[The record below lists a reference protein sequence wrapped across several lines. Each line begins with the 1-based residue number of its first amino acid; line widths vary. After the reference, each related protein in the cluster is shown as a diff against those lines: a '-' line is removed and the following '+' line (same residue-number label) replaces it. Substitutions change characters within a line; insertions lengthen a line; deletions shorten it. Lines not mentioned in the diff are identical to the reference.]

1 MKTLSL
7 RLKYT
12 IFISAF
18 FAVAMIFFSVLAIHH
33 AARICV
39 DTFVDDGTP
48 LVRNGAD
55 FINKNIKNFNKVI
68 EDQNPDSLR
77 YAKLREGLLS
87 MKEASSAKY
96 FYTMIPAP
104 TSDKDY
110 MYVIDGSCDPSDE
123 DNFSPLGTLE
133 TKENYGE
140 PALLAM
146 STGKVTASK
155 MEKQEGWGWLITVFC
170 PIMENG
176 KAIGFIAADYDAGKL
191 RSAIRWLVI
200 NVLIVSIVILAGAV
214 FTINLALS
222 SLFGRINKVTNEI
235 NQIAE
240 GKADLSQKI
249 PVKTMDEIGLLVAS
263 CNNLTE
269 SLSKMIKTIKEAVA
283 SLVYTGTEIEG
294 HTQSTIG
301 DVQTTTERVQ
311 EISARAQAQNET
323 MDMVADSSS
332 NVSKAMQL
340 LTSRIRMQSE
350 AINEVSSGVSAISDN
365 IQGIDQNVSKISQ
378 KYEQLVSDSKAG
390 QKDQMTVVDKVGEI
404 QAQAGRL
411 KEANSVIRS
420 IASQTNLLAMNASI
434 EAAHAGAAGKGF
446 AVVAGEIRSLAE
458 SSAKQSKSIGDLI
471 KSITEA
477 ITGIVDASKLSLSS
491 FQSLDTKISE
501 IQSMLSQVLSSVDE
515 QQEGAKGLLNSMSIV
530 DSSSRSIQDASNEMQ
545 EQSDKVFSRMDEL
558 RTSASEITILTA
570 SVKNS
575 VGAILAQAKKSSD
588 ESENNSK
595 LNAQVLEL
603 IKSYKV

>member
-18 FAVAMIFFSVLAIHH
+18 FAVAMVFFSALAIR
-33 AARICV
+33 AAVRICV
-39 DTFVDDGTP
+39 DTFVADGTP
-48 LVRNGAD
+48 LVEHGAD
-55 FINKNIKNFNKVI
+55 YLNKNIANFKRVI

-77 YAKLREGLLS
+77 YGMLREGLLA

-96 FYTMIPAP
+96 FYSMIPAN
-104 TSDKDY
+104 DKEY
-110 MYVIDGSCDPSDE
+110 MYVIDGSCDPSDT
-123 DNFSPLGTLE
+123 DNFSALGTLE
-133 TKENYGE
+133 TKDNYGE

-146 STGKVTASK
+146 STGKTQASK
-155 MEKQEGWGWLITVFC
+155 MEWQDGWGWLITVFC
-170 PIMENG
+170 PIIDNG
-176 KAIGFIAADYDAGKL
+176 KAIGFVAADYDATQL
-191 RSAIRWLVI
+191 RASIKWLII
-200 NVLIVSIVILAGAV
+200 NVLIVAVLLLAAAV
-214 FTINLALS
+214 FIINFALS
-222 SLFGRINKVTNEI
+222 SLFGKIKKVSDEI
-235 NQIAE
+235 TSIAE
-240 GKADLSQKI
+240 GKADLSQRI
-249 PVKTMDEIGLLVAS
+249 PVASADEIGLLVES
-263 CNNLTE
+263 CNKLTE
-269 SLSKMIKTIKEAVA
+269 SLAKMFGTIKEAVA

-301 DVQTTTERVQ
+301 DVETTTERVQ

-323 MDMVADSSS
+323 MDMVAESSS
-332 NVSKAMQL
+332 NVSKAIQL
-340 LTSRIRMQSE
+340 LYSRIKTQAE
-350 AINEVSSGVSAISDN
+350 AIGEVSSGVTEISAN
-365 IQGIDQNVSKISQ
+365 IKSIDQNVSKISE
-378 KYEQLVSDSKAG
+378 KYEQLVNDSKTG

-477 ITGIVDASKLSLSS
+477 IMGIVDASKLSLNS
-491 FQSLDTKISE
+491 FKSLDEKIGE

-515 QQEGAKGLLNSMSIV
+515 QQEGANGLTPAAKCKSKATRFSPAWTNSGRPRAR
-530 DSSSRSIQDASNEMQ
+530 SRFLPPA
-545 EQSDKVFSRMDEL
+545 
-558 RTSASEITILTA
+558 
-570 SVKNS
+570 
-575 VGAILAQAKKSSD
+575 
-588 ESENNSK
+588 
-595 LNAQVLEL
+595 
-603 IKSYKV
+603 

>member
-1 MKTLSL
+1 M
-7 RLKYT
+7 
-12 IFISAF
+12 
-18 FAVAMIFFSVLAIHH
+18 VFFSALAIR
-33 AARICV
+33 AAVRICV
-39 DTFVDDGTP
+39 DTFVADGTP
-48 LVRNGAD
+48 LVEHGAD
-55 FINKNIKNFNKVI
+55 YLNKNIANFKRVI

-77 YAKLREGLLS
+77 YGMLREGLLA

-96 FYTMIPAP
+96 FYSMIPAN
-104 TSDKDY
+104 DKEY
-110 MYVIDGSCDPSDE
+110 MYVIDGSCDPSDTE
-123 DNFSPLGTLE
+123 NFSALGTLE
-133 TKENYGE
+133 TKDNYGE

-146 STGKVTASK
+146 STGKTQASK
-155 MEKQEGWGWLITVFC
+155 MEWQDGWGWLITVFC
-170 PIMENG
+170 PIIDNG
-176 KAIGFIAADYDAGKL
+176 KAIGFVAADYDATQL
-191 RSAIRWLVI
+191 RASIKWLII
-200 NVLIVSIVILAGAV
+200 NVLIVAVLLLAAAV
-214 FTINLALS
+214 FIINFALS
-222 SLFGRINKVTNEI
+222 SLFGKIKKVSDEI
-235 NQIAE
+235 TSIAE
-240 GKADLSQKI
+240 GKADLSQRI
-249 PVKTMDEIGLLVAS
+249 PVASADEIGLLVES
-263 CNNLTE
+263 CNKLTE
-269 SLSKMIKTIKEAVA
+269 SLAKMFGTIKEAVA

-301 DVQTTTERVQ
+301 DVETTTERVQ

-323 MDMVADSSS
+323 MDMVAESSS
-332 NVSKAMQL
+332 NVSKAIQL
-340 LTSRIRMQSE
+340 LYSRIKTQAE
-350 AINEVSSGVSAISDN
+350 AIGEVSSGVTEISAN
-365 IQGIDQNVSKISQ
+365 IKSIDQNVSKISE
-378 KYEQLVSDSKAG
+378 KYEQLVNDSKTG

-477 ITGIVDASKLSLSS
+477 IMGIVDASKLSLNS
-491 FQSLDTKISE
+491 FKSLDEKIGE

-515 QQEGAKGLLNSMSIV
+515 QQEGANGLLDSMSIV
-530 DSSSRSIQDASNEMQ
+530 DSSSRSIQDASSEMQ

-575 VGAILAQAKKSSD
+575 IGAILTQAKKSSD
-588 ESENNSK
+588 ESVNNSR
-595 LNAQVLEL
+595 LNSQVLEL
-603 IKSYKV
+603 IKSYKI

>member
-18 FAVAMIFFSVLAIHH
+18 FAVAMVFFSALAIR
-33 AARICV
+33 AAVRICV
-39 DTFVDDGTP
+39 DTFVADGTP
-48 LVRNGAD
+48 LVEHGAD
-55 FINKNIKNFNKVI
+55 YLNKNIANFKRVI

-77 YAKLREGLLS
+77 YGMLREGLLA

-96 FYTMIPAP
+96 FYSMIPAN
-104 TSDKDY
+104 DKEY
-110 MYVIDGSCDPSDE
+110 MYVIDGSCDPSDTE
-123 DNFSPLGTLE
+123 NFSALGTLE
-133 TKENYGE
+133 TKDNYGE

-146 STGKVTASK
+146 STGKTQASK
-155 MEKQEGWGWLITVFC
+155 MEWQDGWGWLITVFC
-170 PIMENG
+170 PIIDNG
-176 KAIGFIAADYDAGKL
+176 KAIGFVAADYDATQL
-191 RSAIRWLVI
+191 RASIKWLII
-200 NVLIVSIVILAGAV
+200 NVLIVAVLLLAAAV
-214 FTINLALS
+214 FIINFALS
-222 SLFGRINKVTNEI
+222 SLFGKIKKVSDEI
-235 NQIAE
+235 TSIAE
-240 GKADLSQKI
+240 GKADLSQRI
-249 PVKTMDEIGLLVAS
+249 PVASADEIGLLVES
-263 CNNLTE
+263 CNKLTE
-269 SLSKMIKTIKEAVA
+269 SLAKMFGTIKEAVA

-301 DVQTTTERVQ
+301 DVETTTERVQ

-323 MDMVADSSS
+323 MDMVAESSS
-332 NVSKAMQL
+332 NVSKAIQL
-340 LTSRIRMQSE
+340 LYSRIKTQAE
-350 AINEVSSGVSAISDN
+350 AIGEVSSGVTEISAN
-365 IQGIDQNVSKISQ
+365 IKSIDQNVSKISE
-378 KYEQLVSDSKAG
+378 KYEQLVNDSKTG

-477 ITGIVDASKLSLSS
+477 IMGIVDASKLSLNS
-491 FQSLDTKISE
+491 FKSLDEKIGE

-515 QQEGAKGLLNSMSIV
+515 QQEGANGLLDSMSIV
-530 DSSSRSIQDASNEMQ
+530 DSSSRSIQDASSEMQ

-575 VGAILAQAKKSSD
+575 IGAILTQAKKSSD
-588 ESENNSK
+588 ESVNNSR
-595 LNAQVLEL
+595 LNSQVLEL
-603 IKSYKV
+603 IKSYKI

>member
-18 FAVAMIFFSVLAIHH
+18 FAVAMVFFSALAIR
-33 AARICV
+33 AAVRICV
-39 DTFVDDGTP
+39 DTFVADGTP
-48 LVRNGAD
+48 LVEHGAD
-55 FINKNIKNFNKVI
+55 YLNKNIANFKRVI

-77 YAKLREGLLS
+77 YGMLREGLLA

-96 FYTMIPAP
+96 FYSMIPAN
-104 TSDKDY
+104 DKEY
-110 MYVIDGSCDPSDE
+110 MYVIDGSCDPSDT
-123 DNFSPLGTLE
+123 DNFSSLGTLE
-133 TKENYGE
+133 TKDNYGE

-146 STGKVTASK
+146 STGKTQASK
-155 MEKQEGWGWLITVFC
+155 MEWQDGWGWLITVFC
-170 PIMENG
+170 PIIDNG
-176 KAIGFIAADYDAGKL
+176 KAIGFVAADYDATQL
-191 RSAIRWLVI
+191 RASIKWLII
-200 NVLIVSIVILAGAV
+200 NVLIVAVLLLAAAV
-214 FTINLALS
+214 FIINFALS
-222 SLFGRINKVTNEI
+222 SLFGKIKKVSDEI
-235 NQIAE
+235 TSIAE
-240 GKADLSQKI
+240 GKADLSQRI
-249 PVKTMDEIGLLVAS
+249 PVASADEIGLLVES
-263 CNNLTE
+263 CNKLTE
-269 SLSKMIKTIKEAVA
+269 SLAKMFGTIKEAVA

-301 DVQTTTERVQ
+301 DVETTTERVQ

-323 MDMVADSSS
+323 MDMVAESSS
-332 NVSKAMQL
+332 NVSKAIQL
-340 LTSRIRMQSE
+340 LYSRIKTQAE
-350 AINEVSSGVSAISDN
+350 AIGEVSSGVTEISAN
-365 IQGIDQNVSKISQ
+365 IKSIDQNVSKISE
-378 KYEQLVSDSKAG
+378 KYEQLVNDSKTG

-477 ITGIVDASKLSLSS
+477 IMGIVDASKLSLNS
-491 FQSLDTKISE
+491 FKSLDEKIGE

-515 QQEGAKGLLNSMSIV
+515 QQEGANGLLDSMSIV
-530 DSSSRSIQDASNEMQ
+530 DSSSRSIQDASSEMQ

-575 VGAILAQAKKSSD
+575 IGAILAQAKKSSD
-588 ESENNSK
+588 ESVNNSR
-595 LNAQVLEL
+595 LNSQVLEL
-603 IKSYKV
+603 IKSYKI

>member
-18 FAVAMIFFSVLAIHH
+18 FAVAMVFFSALAIR
-33 AARICV
+33 AAVRICV
-39 DTFVDDGTP
+39 DTFVADGTP
-48 LVRNGAD
+48 LVEHGAD
-55 FINKNIKNFNKVI
+55 YLNKNIANFKRVI

-77 YAKLREGLLS
+77 YGMLREGLLA

-96 FYTMIPAP
+96 FYSMIPAN
-104 TSDKDY
+104 DKEY
-110 MYVIDGSCDPSDE
+110 MYVIDGSCDPSDT
-123 DNFSPLGTLE
+123 DNFSALGTLE
-133 TKENYGE
+133 TKDNYGE

-146 STGKVTASK
+146 STGKTQASK
-155 MEKQEGWGWLITVFC
+155 MEWQDGWGWLITVFC
-170 PIMENG
+170 PIIDNG
-176 KAIGFIAADYDAGKL
+176 KAIGFVAADYDATQL
-191 RSAIRWLVI
+191 RASIKWLII
-200 NVLIVSIVILAGAV
+200 NVLIVAVLLLAAAV
-214 FTINLALS
+214 FIINFALS
-222 SLFGRINKVTNEI
+222 SLFGKIKKVSDEI
-235 NQIAE
+235 TSIAE
-240 GKADLSQKI
+240 GKADLSQRI
-249 PVKTMDEIGLLVAS
+249 PVASADEIGLLVES
-263 CNNLTE
+263 CNKLTE
-269 SLSKMIKTIKEAVA
+269 SLAKMFGTIKEAVA

-301 DVQTTTERVQ
+301 DVETTTERVQ

-323 MDMVADSSS
+323 MDMVAESSS
-332 NVSKAMQL
+332 NVSKAIQL
-340 LTSRIRMQSE
+340 LYSRIKTQAE
-350 AINEVSSGVSAISDN
+350 AIGEVSSGVTEISAN
-365 IQGIDQNVSKISQ
+365 IKSIDQNVSKISE
-378 KYEQLVSDSKAG
+378 KYEQLVNDSKTG

-477 ITGIVDASKLSLSS
+477 IMGIVDASKLSLNS
-491 FQSLDTKISE
+491 FKSLDEKIGE

-515 QQEGAKGLLNSMSIV
+515 QQEGANGLLDSMSIV
-530 DSSSRSIQDASNEMQ
+530 DSSSRSIQDASSEMQ

-575 VGAILAQAKKSSD
+575 IGAILAQAKKSSD
-588 ESENNSK
+588 ESVNNSR
-595 LNAQVLEL
+595 LNSQVLEL
-603 IKSYKV
+603 IKSYKI

>member
-1 MKTLSL
+1 M
-7 RLKYT
+7 KYT

-18 FAVAMIFFSVLAIHH
+18 FAVAMVFFSALAIR
-33 AARICV
+33 AAVRICV
-39 DTFVDDGTP
+39 DTFVADGTP
-48 LVRNGAD
+48 LVEHGAD
-55 FINKNIKNFNKVI
+55 YLNKNIANFKRVI

-77 YAKLREGLLS
+77 YGMLREGLLA

-96 FYTMIPAP
+96 FYSMIPAN
-104 TSDKDY
+104 DKEY
-110 MYVIDGSCDPSDE
+110 MYVIDGSCDPSDTE
-123 DNFSPLGTLE
+123 NFSALGTLE
-133 TKENYGE
+133 TKDNYGE

-146 STGKVTASK
+146 STGKTQASK
-155 MEKQEGWGWLITVFC
+155 MEWQDGWGWLITVFC
-170 PIMENG
+170 PIIDNG
-176 KAIGFIAADYDAGKL
+176 KAIGFVAADYDATQL
-191 RSAIRWLVI
+191 RASIKWLII
-200 NVLIVSIVILAGAV
+200 NVLIVAVLLLAAAV
-214 FTINLALS
+214 FIINFALS
-222 SLFGRINKVTNEI
+222 SLFGKIKKVSDEI
-235 NQIAE
+235 TSIAE
-240 GKADLSQKI
+240 GKADLSQRI
-249 PVKTMDEIGLLVAS
+249 PVASADEIGLLVES
-263 CNNLTE
+263 CNKLTE
-269 SLSKMIKTIKEAVA
+269 SLAKMFGTIKEAVA

-301 DVQTTTERVQ
+301 DVETTTERVQ

-323 MDMVADSSS
+323 MDMVAESSS
-332 NVSKAMQL
+332 NVSKAIQL
-340 LTSRIRMQSE
+340 LYSRIKTQAE
-350 AINEVSSGVSAISDN
+350 AIGEVSSGVTEISAN
-365 IQGIDQNVSKISQ
+365 IKSIDQNVSKISE
-378 KYEQLVSDSKAG
+378 KYEQLVNDSKTG

-477 ITGIVDASKLSLSS
+477 IMGIVDASKLSLNS
-491 FQSLDTKISE
+491 FKSLDEKIGE

-515 QQEGAKGLLNSMSIV
+515 QQEGANGLLDSMSIV
-530 DSSSRSIQDASNEMQ
+530 DSSSRSIQDASSEMQ

-575 VGAILAQAKKSSD
+575 IGAILTQAKKSSD
-588 ESENNSK
+588 ESVNNSR
-595 LNAQVLEL
+595 LNSQVLEL
-603 IKSYKV
+603 IKSYKI

>member
-18 FAVAMIFFSVLAIHH
+18 FAVAMVFFSALAIR
-33 AARICV
+33 AAVRICV
-39 DTFVDDGTP
+39 DTFVADGTP
-48 LVRNGAD
+48 LVEHGAD
-55 FINKNIKNFNKVI
+55 YLNKNIANFKRVI

-77 YAKLREGLLS
+77 YGMLREGLLA

-96 FYTMIPAP
+96 FYSMIPAN
-104 TSDKDY
+104 DKEY
-110 MYVIDGSCDPSDE
+110 MYVIDGSCDPSDTE
-123 DNFSPLGTLE
+123 NFSALGTLE
-133 TKENYGE
+133 TKDNYGE

-146 STGKVTASK
+146 STGKTQASK
-155 MEKQEGWGWLITVFC
+155 MEWQDGWGWLITVFC
-170 PIMENG
+170 PIIDNG
-176 KAIGFIAADYDAGKL
+176 KAIGFVAADYDATQL
-191 RSAIRWLVI
+191 RASIKWLII
-200 NVLIVSIVILAGAV
+200 NVLIVAVLLLAAAV
-214 FTINLALS
+214 FIINFALS
-222 SLFGRINKVTNEI
+222 SLFGKIKKVSDEI
-235 NQIAE
+235 TSIAE
-240 GKADLSQKI
+240 GKADLSQRI
-249 PVKTMDEIGLLVAS
+249 PVASADEIGLLVES
-263 CNNLTE
+263 CNKLTE
-269 SLSKMIKTIKEAVA
+269 SLAKMFGTIKEAVA

-301 DVQTTTERVQ
+301 DVETTTERVQ

-323 MDMVADSSS
+323 MDMVAESSS
-332 NVSKAMQL
+332 NVSKAIQL
-340 LTSRIRMQSE
+340 LYSRIKTQAE
-350 AINEVSSGVSAISDN
+350 AIGEVSSGVTEISAN
-365 IQGIDQNVSKISQ
+365 IKSIDQNVSKISE
-378 KYEQLVSDSKAG
+378 KYEQLVNDSKTG

-477 ITGIVDASKLSLSS
+477 IMGIVDASKLSLNS
-491 FQSLDTKISE
+491 FKSLDEKIGE

-515 QQEGAKGLLNSMSIV
+515 QQEGANGLLDSMSIV
-530 DSSSRSIQDASNEMQ
+530 DSSSRSIQDASSEMQ

-575 VGAILAQAKKSSD
+575 IGAILAQAKKSSD
-588 ESENNSK
+588 ESVNNSR
-595 LNAQVLEL
+595 LNSQVLEL
-603 IKSYKV
+603 IKSYKI